1 MGSMDPNYYDAETGR
16 MIELDVLRGLFDG
29 YLDDANDPVES
40 GGVSLRM
47 SAFLKAADEGA
58 YNLAFNSWADSEV
71 RAGRLTVGPPEV
83 EWSVTYTVDKTTTS
97 PVQAARM
104 AAAEL
109 AGSGQVGGVD
119 GYAWRGVFDVTGPDG
134 TEHRVDL
141 EDAGSGRVCANC
153 QHVDDEESVD
163 THGPIDDGECP
174 ICGGPLVWP
183 GHPVPAEPG
192 EEFTCDCGDWTY
204 PLARPAAGDASTWC
218 HCGRRIDDQRAAAQA
233 RKDES

>member
-16 MIELDVLRGLFDG
+16 LIDLDVLRGLFNG
-29 YLDDANDPVES
+29 YLDDANDPIES
-40 GGVSLRM
+40 GGVSLAM
-47 SAFLKAADEGA
+47 SVFLKAADEGA

-71 RAGRLTVGPPEV
+71 REGRLSVGPPEV
-83 EWSVTYTVDKTTTS
+83 EWSVAYTVDKPATS

-109 AGSGQVGGVD
+109 AGSGKYGGVD

-141 EDAGSGRVCANC
+141 EEVGSGRVCATC
-153 QHVDDEESVD
+153 GHVDDEESVA
-163 THGPIDDGECP
+163 THGAIDDGECP
-174 ICGGPLVWP
+174 ACGSAMVWP

-192 EEFTCDCGDWTY
+192 EEFTCDCGDQIY
-204 PLARPAAGDASTWC
+204 PLARPVNGDASTWC

-233 RKDES
+233 RKDAS